1 MTAPLPAK
9 PDEHPLNLPIQDTP
23 YDFAAIFGNDH
34 PVELEVGS
42 GKGRFLLTSAQE
54 QPEINFLGIEW
65 ARKYWRLCLKR
76 AAFRELQNIRFMRDD
91 AAHTFELALSDRC
104 LQAVHVY
111 FPDPWP
117 KKRYR
122 KRRLIQ
128 TPFLDQVARVVKVGG
143 LLKLATDHVDYF
155 EQMDEVTAAHPKLEV
170 IERLI
175 GEDSR
180 EGITN
185 YETKYREEGRTIH
198 NITCR
203 VLGE

>member
-1 MTAPLPAK
+1 MPHNLPA
-9 PDEHPLNLPIQDTP
+9 QQTP
-23 YDFAAIFGNDH
+23 YVWRDVFGNDN
-34 PVELEVGS
+34 PVELEVGV
-42 GKGRFLLTSAQE
+42 GKGRFLLTSAE
-54 QPEINFLGIEW
+54 ANPDVNFVGIEW

-76 AAFRELQNIRFMRDD
+76 ANYRKLPNIRFMRDD
-91 AAHTFELALSDRC
+91 AADTFQLALSDNC
-104 LQAVHVY
+104 LRAVHVY

-128 TPFLDQVARVVKVGG
+128 TPFLDQMVRVVEDGG

-155 EQMDEVTAAHPKLEV
+155 EQMDEVTAAHPRLEV
-170 IERLI
+170 IERLV
-175 GEDSR
+175 GEESR

-185 YETKYREEGRTIH
+185 YEVKYREEGRTIH

-203 VLGE
+203 VLAAE